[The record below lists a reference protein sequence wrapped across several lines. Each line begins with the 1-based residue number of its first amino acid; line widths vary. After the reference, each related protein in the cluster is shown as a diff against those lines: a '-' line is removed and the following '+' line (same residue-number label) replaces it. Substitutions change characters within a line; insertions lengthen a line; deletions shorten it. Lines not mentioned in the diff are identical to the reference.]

1 MKDIKRRAIAMT
13 LALALNL
20 SMAPAVFANDEMPAE
35 EVKQEAAIEQIE
47 KIEEIKKVE
56 EIKSEALALEKVSEI
71 KEELKKEIK
80 EEVKAEEMVEEKT
93 EEKIETIEEAKEE
106 EKKLEEVKEEA
117 PAVEKAV
124 EEVAEVKAEEKLAEI
139 ALEAEKKEAL
149 VKEELAEVIEKVEE
163 IEKIAEVEEV
173 KEVEEA
179 EEIEEVEEEPA
190 FVSDAV
196 SMTVTGDLT
205 VYLQNP
211 DLTTKLT
218 AVNKNEAKKNADDQE
233 IIWSSSNESIATVDQ
248 NGLVTIVTDKPNK
261 SVKITATAANVEGL
275 SVTKTVW
282 TRNAT
287 PSTITVNMTPA
298 TNSFTEGIP
307 VQFSY
312 KFSHEFAI
320 EALGLDIHPIWNVEN
335 VDGEAEI
342 SEDGLLT
349 PIKAGK
355 IKVILSNN
363 VNTNKHTKTITIKE
377 QILVNKLSI
386 SPASVTLKM
395 EGETAP
401 TKALK
406 ATVSPSNAT
415 NKNITWTSSD
425 ESVATVSATGL
436 VTAVGEG
443 TAVITAASEG
453 NPDVTATATITV
465 EDLNNKKY
473 TVTVKHYFTKTFA
486 CDEMYNGV
494 PSPYDFMVEG
504 EASTVKH
511 GETVDATDYIMDGP
525 QRWPHIFTYNGQK
538 YMMGSSYVA
547 AKGAYGDVFE
557 ATSDIDIIFTYSA
570 IAPYTLTINYL
581 NADTNEAIADAYNWK
596 YECQQGY
603 IEMPYN
609 VASFL
614 AKKQTAFE
622 GYEFVRAEGD
632 IEKPW
637 SEESKDN
644 TINMYFS
651 EIKPVEEPIVEE
663 PVIEEP
669 VVEEPAVEE
678 PVIEEP
684 VVEEPAVTEP
694 EIIADEEVPEAEPV
708 VEEVEIEETIRPRHK
723 TEKAEPIV
731 ETSTEETKI
740 EDIEEVEEIAED
752 LEEEIADEEAPL
764 ASFEVAEAET
774 TEIAEVLVK
783 SPLTGDSRNTG
794 AWAGLSLA
802 SLLGILYLSRKR
814 KVTE

>member
-1 MKDIKRRAIAMT
+1 MKDIKRRAIALT

-47 KIEEIKKVE
+47 EIKT
-56 EIKSEALALEKVSEI
+56 EAPAE
-71 KEELKKEIK
+71 EIK
-80 EEVKAEEMVEEKT
+80 EEVKAEEQIEEKAEEKVEAIEEIKEELKAEKKVEE
-93 EEKIETIEEAKEE
+93 ISLEAVKKEAPANE
-106 EKKLEEVKEEA
+106 MLEKKLEEL
-117 PAVEKAV
+117 P
-124 EEVAEVKAEEKLAEI
+124 
-139 ALEAEKKEAL
+139 LEAEKKEAPVEL
-149 VKEELAEVIEKVEE
+149 EAVKEELPKAEIVAESAPVIVETAQEALQIVEE
-163 IEKIAEVEEV
+163 AVEEV
-173 KEVEEA
+173 VG
-179 EEIEEVEEEPA
+179 EEPA

-248 NGLVTIVTDKPNK
+248 DGLVTIVTDKADR

-298 TNSFTEGIP
+298 TNTFIEGIP

-349 PIKAGK
+349 PIKEGTVN
-355 IKVILSNN
+355 VILSNN
-363 VNTNKHTKTITIKE
+363 INTNKHTKRITIKAPTP
-377 QILVNKLSI
+377 VSKLTM
-386 SPASVTLKM
+386 SPANVTLKM
-395 EGETAP
+395 EGETVP

-406 ATVSPSNAT
+406 ATVSPIGAT

-425 ESVATVSATGL
+425 ESVATVSETGL

-443 TAVITAASEG
+443 TAVITAASES
-453 NPDVTATATITV
+453 NPDVTATSTITV

-504 EASTVKH
+504 ETSTVKH

-581 NADTNEAIADAYNWK
+581 NADTNEAIADAYFWQ
-596 YECQQGY
+596 YECQLGY

-622 GYEFVRAEGD
+622 GFEFVKAEGD
-632 IEKPW
+632 IDKPW
-637 SEESKDN
+637 SEESQNN

-651 EIKPVEEPIVEE
+651 EIKPVEEPAAEE

-669 VVEEPAVEE
+669 VKEEPIAEEPAVEE
-678 PVIEEP
+678 PAIEEPIVEEP
-684 VVEEPAVTEP
+684 VVEEPEVTEP
-694 EIIADEEVPEAEPV
+694 EIIADEEVPEAAPV
-708 VEEVEIEETIRPRHK
+708 IEEVEEIEETIRPRHK
-723 TEKAEPIV
+723 SEKAEPIA
-731 ETSTEETKI
+731 ETSTEETKV
-740 EDIEEVEEIAED
+740 EEIEEIAEE
-752 LEEEIADEEAPL
+752 LEEEEIADEEAPL

-783 SPLTGDSRNTG
+783 SPLTGDNRNTG
-794 AWAGLSLA
+794 AWAGLSLV

>member
-1 MKDIKRRAIAMT
+1 MKDIKRRAIALT

-35 EVKQEAAIEQIE
+35 EVKKEAAIEQIE
-47 KIEEIKKVE
+47 KVE
-56 EIKSEALALEKVSEI
+56 EIKNEAPAE
-71 KEELKKEIK
+71 EIK
-80 EEVKAEEMVEEKT
+80 EEVKAEEQIEEKA
-93 EEKIETIEEAKEE
+93 EEKVETIEEIKEE
-106 EKKLEEVKEEA
+106 LKAEKKVEEIALEAVKKEAPANEMLEKKLEEL
-117 PAVEKAV
+117 PL
-124 EEVAEVKAEEKLAEI
+124 EV
-139 ALEAEKKEAL
+139 EKKEAPVEL
-149 VKEELAEVIEKVEE
+149 EAVKEELPKAEIVAESAPVIVETAQEEQQIVEEAVEE
-163 IEKIAEVEEV
+163 I
-173 KEVEEA
+173 VEEA
-179 EEIEEVEEEPA
+179 VEEEPA

-196 SMTVTGDLT
+196 SMTVTGDYT

-248 NGLVTIVTDKPNK
+248 NGLVTIVTDKADK

-298 TNSFTEGIP
+298 TNTFIEGIP

-312 KFSHEFAI
+312 KFSNEFAI
-320 EALGLDIHPIWNVEN
+320 EALGLDIYPIWNVEN
-335 VDGEAEI
+335 LTGEAEI

-349 PIKAGK
+349 PIKEGTVN
-355 IKVILSNN
+355 VILSNN
-363 VNTNKHTKTITIKE
+363 INTNKHTKRITIKAPTP
-377 QILVNKLSI
+377 VSKLTM
-386 SPASVTLKM
+386 SPANVTLKI
-395 EGETAP
+395 EGETVP

-406 ATVSPSNAT
+406 ATVSPTGAT

-425 ESVATVSATGL
+425 ESVATVSSNGV

-443 TAVITAASEG
+443 TAVITAASES
-453 NPDVTATATITV
+453 NPDVTATSTITV

-504 EASTVKH
+504 ETSTVKH
-511 GETVDATDYIMDGP
+511 GEIVDATDYIMDGP

-581 NADTNEAIADAYNWK
+581 NADTNEAIADAYFWQ
-596 YECQQGY
+596 YECQLGY

-622 GYEFVRAEGD
+622 GFEFVRAEGD

-637 SEESKDN
+637 SEESQNN
-644 TINMYFS
+644 TISMYFS
-651 EIKPVEEPIVEE
+651 EIKPVEEPAVEE

-669 VVEEPAVEE
+669 VKEEPIAEEPAVEE

-684 VVEEPAVTEP
+684 VVEEPAAEEI
-694 EIIADEEVPEAEPV
+694 EIIADEEVPEAAPV
-708 VEEVEIEETIRPRHK
+708 IEEVEEIEETIRPRHK
-723 TEKAEPIV
+723 SEKVEPIA
-731 ETSTEETKI
+731 ETSTDETKV
-740 EDIEEVEEIAED
+740 EEIEEIAEE
-752 LEEEIADEEAPL
+752 LEEEEIADEEAPL

-783 SPLTGDSRNTG
+783 SPLTGDNRNTG

>member
-1 MKDIKRRAIAMT
+1 MKDIKRRAIALT

-35 EVKQEAAIEQIE
+35 EVKQEAAIE
-47 KIEEIKKVE
+47 KVE
-56 EIKSEALALEKVSEI
+56 EIKTEAPAE
-71 KEELKKEIK
+71 EIK
-80 EEVKAEEMVEEKT
+80 EEVKAEEQ
-93 EEKIETIEEAKEE
+93 IEE
-106 EKKLEEVKEEA
+106 
-117 PAVEKAV
+117 
-124 EEVAEVKAEEKLAEI
+124 KAEEKVEAIEEIKEELKAEKKVEEI
-139 ALEAEKKEAL
+139 ALEAEKKEAPANEML
-149 VKEELAEVIEKVEE
+149 EKKLVELPLEAEKNEALVELEAVKEELPKAEIVAESTPVIVETAQEEQQIVEE
-163 IEKIAEVEEV
+163 I
-173 KEVEEA
+173 A
-179 EEIEEVEEEPA
+179 EEMVEEEPV

-196 SMTVTGDLT
+196 KMTVSGGLSKY
-205 VYLQNP
+205 YLEAPEN
-211 DLTTKLT
+211 TTKFT
-218 AVNKNEAKKNADDQE
+218 AVNKNASNKNAEDQN
-233 IIWSSSNESIATVDQ
+233 ITWTSSDESLATVDET
-248 NGLVTIVTDKPNK
+248 GLVTFHATTEGT
-261 SVKITATAANVEGL
+261 VKITATPANADIKP
-275 SVTKTVW
+275 VTKNITIKHLTLKDV
-282 TRNAT
+282 TYTIST
-287 PSTITVNMTPA
+287 PITVYA
-298 TNSFTEGIP
+298 GAEQAYSISFTPNYALDVLGIDDLEIYWS
-307 VQFSY
+307 VESTDG
-312 KFSHEFAI
+312 KS
-320 EALGLDIHPIWNVEN
+320 EAT
-335 VDGEAEI
+335 I
-342 SEDGLLT
+342 SEDGVLNPIT
-349 PIKAGK
+349 PGK
-355 IKVILSNN
+355 IKVKALLNIETGATAAKN
-363 VNTNKHTKTITIKE
+363 ITIKE
-377 QILVNKLSI
+377 PILVNKLSI
-386 SPASVTLKM
+386 SPANVTLKI
-395 EGETAP
+395 EGEKVP
-401 TKALK
+401 TKTLSAS
-406 ATVSPSNAT
+406 VSPYNAT

-425 ESVATVSATGL
+425 ENVATVNSNGV

-494 PSPYDFMVEG
+494 PSPYEFMVEG
-504 EASTVKH
+504 ETSTVKH
-511 GETVDATDYIMDGP
+511 GEIVDAANYIMDGP

-581 NADTNEAIADAYNWK
+581 NADTNEAIADAYFWK
-596 YECQQGY
+596 YECQLGY

-609 VASFL
+609 VANFL

-622 GYEFVRAEGD
+622 GYEFVKAEGD
-632 IEKPW
+632 IDKPW
-637 SEESKDN
+637 SEESQNN

-663 PVIEEP
+663 P
-669 VVEEPAVEE
+669 AVEE

-684 VVEEPAVTEP
+684 VVEEPAVIEP

-708 VEEVEIEETIRPRHK
+708 VEEIEIEEPSRPRHK

-783 SPLTGDSRNTG
+783 SPLTGDNRNTG

-802 SLLGILYLSRKR
+802 SLLGILYLNRKR

>member
-1 MKDIKRRAIAMT
+1 MKDIKRRAIALT

-35 EVKQEAAIEQIE
+35 EVKQEVAIEQIE
-47 KIEEIKKVE
+47 KVEEIKIEAPADELKEEVKEELKEEVKIEEQIEEKAEEKVEAIEEIKE
-56 EIKSEALALEKVSEI
+56 EIKAEEKAEAPAEKKLEEISLEAEKKELPAEMKAI
-71 KEELKKEIK
+71 KEELPKAEIVAESTPVIVETAQ
-80 EEVKAEEMVEEKT
+80 EEQQIVEEIAEEMVEE
-93 EEKIETIEEAKEE
+93 
-106 EKKLEEVKEEA
+106 
-117 PAVEKAV
+117 
-124 EEVAEVKAEEKLAEI
+124 
-139 ALEAEKKEAL
+139 
-149 VKEELAEVIEKVEE
+149 
-163 IEKIAEVEEV
+163 
-173 KEVEEA
+173 
-179 EEIEEVEEEPA
+179 EPV

-196 SMTVTGDLT
+196 KMTVSGGLSKY
-205 VYLQNP
+205 YLEAPEN
-211 DLTTKLT
+211 TTKFT
-218 AVNKNEAKKNADDQE
+218 AVNKNASNKNAEDQN
-233 IIWSSSNESIATVDQ
+233 ITWTSSDESLATVDETD
-248 NGLVTIVTDKPNK
+248 LVTFHATTEGT
-261 SVKITATAANVEGL
+261 VKITATPANADIKP
-275 SVTKTVW
+275 VTKNITIKHLTLKDV
-282 TRNAT
+282 TYTIST
-287 PSTITVNMTPA
+287 PITVYA
-298 TNSFTEGIP
+298 GAEQAYSISFTPNYALDVLGIDDLEIYWS
-307 VQFSY
+307 VESTDG
-312 KFSHEFAI
+312 KS
-320 EALGLDIHPIWNVEN
+320 EAT
-335 VDGEAEI
+335 I
-342 SEDGLLT
+342 SEDGVLNPIT
-349 PIKAGK
+349 PGK
-355 IKVILSNN
+355 IKVKALLNIETGATAAKN
-363 VNTNKHTKTITIKE
+363 ITIKE
-377 QILVNKLSI
+377 PILVNKLSI
-386 SPASVTLKM
+386 SPANVTLKI
-395 EGETAP
+395 EGEKVP
-401 TKALK
+401 TKTLSAS
-406 ATVSPSNAT
+406 VSPYNAT

-425 ESVATVSATGL
+425 ENVATVNSNGV

-494 PSPYDFMVEG
+494 PSPYEFMVEG
-504 EASTVKH
+504 ETSTVKH

-557 ATSDIDIIFTYSA
+557 APSDIDIIFTYSA

-669 VVEEPAVEE
+669 AVEE

-684 VVEEPAVTEP
+684 VVEEP
-694 EIIADEEVPEAEPV
+694 EIIEDEEVPEAAPV
-708 VEEVEIEETIRPRHK
+708 VEEVEIEETSRPRHK
-723 TEKAEPIV
+723 SEKAEPV
-731 ETSTEETKI
+731 AETSTEETKI
-740 EDIEEVEEIAED
+740 EEAEEIEEIAED

-774 TEIAEVLVK
+774 TETAEVLVN
-783 SPLTGDSRNTG
+783 SPLTGDNRNTG